1 MDGVFCLLWYLLLMA
16 NEFDISQLTQSDLED
31 YWYQFLRFYAK
42 KTGKNFSSKVPIS
55 YLDKVLKDEIV
66 KKYELEVP
74 SYTPSTPSRFAKQ
87 LISKGAIEIETFR
100 PEQKFTE
107 KYENALSKI
116 ISKININPKYTVE
129 ILEERPN
136 EVRLDIGI
144 DIEDWLKLST
154 KDKIQASNFAGT
166 LRTNI
171 LKLLGVEFGS
181 PAHGKLSL
189 NNYGIS
195 INGTDKWIKNV
206 MDKKIKKEIRD
217 SIFGKY
223 IQRMSIKIDRDK
235 LRISIVQPRW
245 GGLGYGENRNSFEKF
260 VDDLFEKYGYN
271 KESIGLRFV

>member
-1 MDGVFCLLWYLLLMA
+1 MA
-16 NEFDISQLTQSDLED
+16 NEFDISQLTQNDLDD
-31 YWYQFLRFYAK
+31 YWFQFLRFYAK
-42 KTGKNFSSKVPIS
+42 ETGKNFSSKVPIS

-74 SYTPSTPSRFAKQ
+74 RYTSSVPSRLAKQ

-129 ILEERPN
+129 ISEERPN

-154 KDKIQASNFAGT
+154 NDKIEAQKFDNT

-223 IQRMSIKIDRDK
+223 IQRMSIKIDKDK

-245 GGLGYGENRNSFEKF
+245 GGLGYGENRNNFEKF
-260 VDDLFEKYGYN
+260 VNDLFEKYGYN
-271 KESIGLRFV
+271 KESVDLRFV